1 MHSVN
6 RWLTRH
12 LWVQIALSVV
22 AATAVILLIDPAR
35 SWGEVLVRVTVMSLG
50 GAAVL
55 VARRR
60 GERRAV
66 GGSDATV
73 AGLDHKLRR
82 GDVPADPGERE
93 AMAKLVARRLHHTR
107 HRWPALAF
115 LCVMLGTLYVLIA
128 ATSGPRAMIGYGLL
142 FGAFLMWLTWYSVR
156 HHRRLRRMAG
166 ALGRT

>member
-12 LWVQIALSVV
+12 LWLQVALAVL

-55 VARRR
+55 AARRR

-73 AGLDHKLRR
+73 ASLDHRLRR

-93 AMAKLVARRLHHTR
+93 AMAKLVARRLHNTR
-107 HRWPALAF
+107 HRWAALAF
-115 LCVMLGTLYVLIA
+115 LGVMLGTLYALIA

-142 FGAFLMWLTWYSVR
+142 FGTFLAWLTWYAVR
-156 HHRRLRRMAG
+156 NHRRLRRMAD
-166 ALGRT
+166 ALRRT